1 MNIERLQALAVVTAL
16 NKMLEAN
23 YFDICTVDAML
34 KVQRL
39 PVGGDV
45 YDVLRTLHCVYSVRM
60 PKELRDA
67 IPEMLQEVLGVS
79 PTYRFQTLDPAVLD
93 VSPYKDSTPYRLL
106 KFFKGTK

>member
-1 MNIERLQALAVVTAL
+1 MNIERLQSLAVVTAL
-16 NKMLEAN
+16 NEMLEAN

-34 KVQRL
+34 KVLHL
-39 PVGGDV
+39 PAGGEI
-45 YDVLRTLHCVYSVRM
+45 YDVLRTLHCIHYAQM

-79 PTYRFQTLDPAVLD
+79 PTYKFQTLDPVVLD
-93 VSPYKDSTPYRLL
+93 VSPYKDSTPSRLL